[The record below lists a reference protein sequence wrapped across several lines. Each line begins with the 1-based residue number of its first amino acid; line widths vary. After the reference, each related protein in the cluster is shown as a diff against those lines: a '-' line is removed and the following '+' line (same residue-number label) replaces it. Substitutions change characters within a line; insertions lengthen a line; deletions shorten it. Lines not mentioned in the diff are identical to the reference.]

1 MGQKMYTCV
10 KTDMSIAGHLPSAT
24 ATTDI
29 CVACQLCV
37 SGRELSGMFRKL
49 GLKHDFSSGLQ

>member
-49 GLKHDFSSGLQ
+49 WIGA